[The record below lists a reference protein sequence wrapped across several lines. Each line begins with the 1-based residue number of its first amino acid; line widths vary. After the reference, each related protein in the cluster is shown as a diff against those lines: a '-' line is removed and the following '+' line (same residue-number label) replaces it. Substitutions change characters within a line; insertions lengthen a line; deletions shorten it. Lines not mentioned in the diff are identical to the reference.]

1 MTTPEFSNEF
11 DVLYNNIMSNAAPG
25 LNEYEKSVF
34 LTKAQEEIIFNYFNP
49 KGNKYGEGFDDSIK
63 RQIDFSELIKSDYGG
78 CNGYIGSPT
87 TGQIYFTYKGQKYN
101 YVVIQ
106 QIESSNSVVYA
117 SAGNIVFSMVWTDN
131 IEYIQS
137 ALNTALIEA
146 GFNVTIT
153 LTSLIAPVG
162 TPTDMLGPEAPN
174 LVDRG
179 YDIRGIIYRLPIDL
193 LFIVNE
199 SAVVGTNIRQVV
211 PLRFDEYS
219 RLMSKPYKEP
229 LKYQIWRLISDND
242 STIKVELIP
251 HSGDNLSEYK
261 IRYVRRPA
269 PIILTDL
276 TSVYD
281 GLTIN
286 DESVVTQCELNP
298 TVHRAILDRAV
309 ELAKAA
315 YVGDLKSTV
324 ELNTRNE

>member
-1 MTTPEFSNEF
+1 MTTLEFSNEF

-63 RQIDFSELIKSDYGG
+63 RQIDFSELIKSDYGE
-78 CNGYIGSPT
+78 CNCYIGSTT
-87 TGQIYFTYKGQKYN
+87 TGKIYFTYKGQKCHYA
-101 YVVIQ
+101 VKQEHFI
-106 QIESSNSVVYA
+106 SNSVVSA
-117 SAGNIVFSMVWTDN
+117 STDNIVFSMVWTDP
-131 IEYIQS
+131 IEVVQS
-137 ALNTALIEA
+137 ALNAALTEN
-146 GFNVTIT
+146 GLNVTIT
-153 LTSLIAPVG
+153 LTSLIAPVD
-162 TPTDMLGPEAPN
+162 TPKDMLGFEAPN

-193 LFIVNE
+193 LFIVDE

-211 PLRFDEYS
+211 PIRFDEYS

-261 IRYVRRPA
+261 IRYVRRPE

-286 DESVVTQCELNP
+286 GKSIVTDCELNP
-298 TVHRAILDRAV
+298 SVHRAILDRAV